1 MILRPST
8 NGVGMLQVSFGRRKH
23 QPRTRWRAASGSTR
37 QRHLGSETLRRQC
50 QRGSE
55 GCCHRFCHTAAESK
69 LASPQPATQVWAKG
83 TWAASCSRA
92 LERGAS
98 AQLRRAELALE
109 REFAVNSAL
118 VSARIRVKEYGTTC
132 CSRSFHKIKYRNAAF
147 NKLAQL

>member
-50 QRGSE
+50 QSGSE

-69 LASPQPATQVWAKG
+69 LASPQPAIQVWAKG

-92 LERGAS
+92 LERWERGAS
-98 AQLRRAELALE
+98 AQLGRAELALGGLILLSSNPIYIKHGN
-109 REFAVNSAL
+109 VAL
-118 VSARIRVKEYGTTC
+118 IKVAMLYR
-132 CSRSFHKIKYRNAAF
+132 KIAWR
-147 NKLAQL
+147 